1 MYSVPVSALTTLA
14 VSRHKQDRFEE
25 LFTPD
30 HQDLDGEVS
39 ERLTRF
45 FRGIATGLRVL
56 SLIVTVFVPDL
67 GSPCP
72 AADWE
77 VQQIL

>member
-1 MYSVPVSALTTLA
+1 MHSDR
-14 VSRHKQDRFEE
+14 SRIGIGHKQDRFEE

-45 FRGIATGLRVL
+45 FRGTATGLRVL

-67 GSPCP
+67 GSLCL